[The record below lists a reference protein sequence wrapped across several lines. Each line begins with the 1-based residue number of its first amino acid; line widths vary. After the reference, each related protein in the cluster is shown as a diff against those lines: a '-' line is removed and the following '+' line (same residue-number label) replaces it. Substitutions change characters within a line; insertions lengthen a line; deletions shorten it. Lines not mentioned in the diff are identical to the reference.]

1 MIRFLEFDRKF
12 RVDERIEY
20 VEKVKRSYL
29 FYSMIL
35 FMERVSITLYVNIVG
50 KGVYD

>member
-29 FYSMIL
+29 FYIL